1 MVCEDKS
8 GVLMQKGNVG
18 AGQVDRIV
26 FLTPRPINAYE
37 ESKWA
42 FSYLRSQ
49 DYAIE
54 VIDLSG
60 ILNKGRDLRE
70 LVDEPLQGDFIHHV
84 SSYSDFEELVKRFA
98 VDSIFIDYLVAHS
111 NVSLK
116 VERIFRILKRQG
128 AKYAFLSS
136 GALPIPTLSTGQ
148 VSGKLSNLKAK
159 LLKAIFDPGLLFN
172 YFASKVIVF
181 LTRFRVLYPLPVV
194 IFGGD
199 SEVLK
204 RFIEARGINKSE
216 VVLINSFDFDNSVRF
231 CRSLGGKLP
240 AEEDICVFLDEALTH
255 HSDFAVL
262 SMEPA
267 DSDVY
272 FTSMNRYFDFVEKS
286 TGLRVIIAAHPR
298 SHYESM
304 SDVFGGRE
312 IIKGK
317 TVELVAKCKL
327 VVMHMSTSLSYA
339 VLYKK
344 PVIPVKIPGMPL
356 SCQMNKMVDVFALAI
371 GTSSVDISK
380 DELSPSSLVC
390 GYDAAKYDEYRDHYV
405 KTVGAEE
412 LPEWEIVA
420 KTLKNLNLA
429 TQTGS
434 SPCSR

>member
-1 MVCEDKS
+1 MACEDNS

-18 AGQVDRIV
+18 AGQVERIV
-26 FLTPRPINAYE
+26 FLTPRPINSYE
-37 ESKWA
+37 EGKWA

-49 DYAIE
+49 GYAIE

-60 ILNKGRDLRE
+60 IFNKGRDLRE
-70 LVDEPLQGDFIHHV
+70 LVAKPLQGGFIHYV
-84 SSYSDFEELVKRFA
+84 SSYSDFEDLVKRFVA
-98 VDSIFIDYLVAHS
+98 DSIFIDYLVAHS

-136 GALPIPTLSTGQ
+136 GALPISALSTGQ
-148 VSGKLSNLKAK
+148 VREKLNTLKEK
-159 LLKAIFDPGLLFN
+159 LLKAIFDPSLFFD
-172 YFASKVIVF
+172 YLASKVIVL
-181 LTRFRVLYPLPVV
+181 LTRLRVLYPLPVV

-199 SEVLK
+199 SEVLQ
-204 RFIEARGINKSE
+204 RFIEARCINKSE

-231 CRSLGGKLP
+231 SRSLGGKLP
-240 AEEDICVFLDEALTH
+240 AEEEICVFLDEAATH

-262 SMEPA
+262 GMEPA

-304 SDVFGGRE
+304 PDAFGGRE
-312 IIKGK
+312 IVKGK

-327 VVMHMSTSLSYA
+327 VVMHMSTSLSYV

-356 SCQMNKMVDVFALAI
+356 SCQMNEMVDVFASAI
-371 GTSSVDISK
+371 GTSSIDISK
-380 DELSPSSLVC
+380 DELSPSALVR
-390 GYDAAKYDEYRDHYV
+390 GYDAAKYDEYRDRYV
-405 KTVGAEE
+405 KTIGAEE

-420 KTLKNLNLA
+420 KILKNLNLEMQA
-429 TQTGS
+429 GS